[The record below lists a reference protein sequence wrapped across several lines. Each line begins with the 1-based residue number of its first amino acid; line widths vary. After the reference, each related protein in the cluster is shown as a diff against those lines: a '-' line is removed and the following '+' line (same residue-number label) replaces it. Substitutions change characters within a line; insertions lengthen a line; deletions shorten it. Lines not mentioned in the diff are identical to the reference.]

1 MLIVLGAHR
10 SKTRLTT
17 VSQPG
22 TIIGWGNKNVRR
34 TMLLHLTSFLAR
46 NGQGRRFPRRVVPA
60 QKVLLT
66 FPASPL
72 DMPPDAISPDAS
84 GGFVLFTH

>member
-1 MLIVLGAHR
+1 
-10 SKTRLTT
+10 
-17 VSQPG
+17 
-22 TIIGWGNKNVRR
+22 
-34 TMLLHLTSFLAR
+34 MLLHLTSFLAR

-72 DMPPDAISPDAS
+72 DMPPDASPLMRRA
-84 GGFVLFTH
+84 VLCCSRTERTE